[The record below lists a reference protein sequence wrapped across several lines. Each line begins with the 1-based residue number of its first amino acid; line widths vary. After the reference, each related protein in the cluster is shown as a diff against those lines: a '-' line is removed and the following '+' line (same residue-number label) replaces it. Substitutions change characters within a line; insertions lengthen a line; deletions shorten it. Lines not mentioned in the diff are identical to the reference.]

1 MLRPD
6 PLEMS
11 LKGGMHGRG
20 KERYPVSVPL
30 AAPHHD
36 LPRGEVEVFYP
47 QPGTLEEAQAG
58 PVEEEG
64 EASRERRPSTVAARM
79 AGHYRRAERD
89 DTTAAGDQYR

>member
-1 MLRPD
+1 MLRAD

-11 LKGGMHGRG
+11 LKGGIHGR
-20 KERYPVSVPL
+20 KKRRYPVPVPL

-36 LPRGEVEVFYP
+36 LLRGEVEVLHP

-64 EASRERRPSTVAARM
+64 EASRERRPVNR
-79 AGHYRRAERD
+79 GRPHGRAL
-89 DTTAAGDQYR
+89 